1 MTKLPVNYMANQ
13 VSNADVIKA
22 NPELFTFFPAPMYV
36 NCPDI
41 GPVGEVNP
49 DKVDAFQVGVQSNND
64 NVIQGSHA
72 SLIMQAGK
80 LVEFQCPT
88 CDGLSTS
95 TNMMGAFTFLLESS
109 KVPEDDAMITVV
121 SGSADVFD
129 LEVEEAGETSKPMSG
144 ETPEPMSSDSFDMDS
159 AASSQTHTP
168 LFAMVVSVAGFLFSM
183 S

>member
-1 MTKLPVNYMANQ
+1 MTKLPVNYEANQ
-13 VSNADVIKA
+13 VSNAEVIKA

-41 GPVGEVNP
+41 GPVGEMNP

-64 NVIQGSHA
+64 NVIQGSDA

-80 LVEFQCPT
+80 LIEFQCPT
-88 CDGLSTS
+88 CDGLSTN

-129 LEVEEAGETSKPMSG
+129 LEVAAAGETSKPMSG
-144 ETPEPMSSDSFDMDS
+144 ETPAPVSSDSVDMDS
-159 AASSQTHTP
+159 AASSQTNLP
-168 LFAMVVSVAGFLFSM
+168 ILAMVVSVAGFLFSM